1 MPDDDAITVWMPI
14 SPERLR
20 LIRQD
25 GMRAL
30 PPSEQPMFYPVL
42 SEEYAQRM
50 ARDWNI
56 LSSGVGYVARIRVRA
71 EFLNRYEA
79 HSVGGS
85 GHPEYRI
92 PAADLEA
99 FNAAIL
105 GQIEIVA
112 EFHRKPPVT
121 GSGEGTGNN

>member
-1 MPDDDAITVWMPI
+1 MRDDDAITVWLPVG
-14 SPERLR
+14 PEQLR
-20 LIRQD
+20 LIRGA

-30 PPSEQPMFYPVL
+30 PPPGQPMFYPVL

-56 LSSGVGYVARIRVRA
+56 LSGGVGYVTRIRVRA
-71 EFLNRYEA
+71 DFINRYEA

-92 PAADLEA
+92 PAADLRA
-99 FNAAIL
+99 FNAAIV
-105 GQIEIVA
+105 GQIEVAA
-112 EFHRKPPVT
+112 EFHRKPNIAAQGKV
-121 GSGEGTGNN
+121 

>member
-1 MPDDDAITVWMPI
+1 MRDDDAITVWLPV
-14 SPERLR
+14 SPEQLG
-20 LIRQD
+20 LIRQS

-30 PPSEQPMFYPVL
+30 PPPGQPMFYPVL

-56 LSSGVGYVARIRVRA
+56 LSDGVGYVTRIRVRA
-71 EFLNRYEA
+71 DFINRYEA

-92 PAADLEA
+92 PAADLHA
-99 FNAAIL
+99 FNAAIV
-105 GQIEIVA
+105 GQIEVVA
-112 EFHRKPPVT
+112 EFHRKPNIA
-121 GSGEGTGNN
+121 GQGEA

>member
-1 MPDDDAITVWMPI
+1 MLDDDAIAVWLPV
-14 SPERLR
+14 SPEQLR
-20 LIRQD
+20 LIRQA

-30 PPSEQPMFYPVL
+30 PPPGQPMFYPLL

-56 LSSGVGYVARIRVRA
+56 LSGGVGYVTRIRVRA
-71 EFLNRYEA
+71 DFINRYEA

-99 FNAAIL
+99 FNAAIV
-105 GQIEIVA
+105 GQIEVVA
-112 EFHRKPPVT
+112 EFRRKPNIA
-121 GSGEGTGNN
+121 GQGKA